1 MKAKALIR
9 VLERFDPEE
18 EVLLEVAVR
27 LGVMEPG
34 TGRTGSDQPAFNGVD
49 LTGDWRET
57 AVVLHSISA
66 VLHDRL
72 LV

>member
-9 VLERFDPEE
+9 ILERFDPEE
-18 EVLLEVAVR
+18 EVVLEVTVR

-34 TGRTGSDQPAFNGVD
+34 TPPTRSDQPPFNGVD
-49 LTGDWRET
+49 LTEDWRET
-57 AVVLHSISA
+57 AIVLRSSA